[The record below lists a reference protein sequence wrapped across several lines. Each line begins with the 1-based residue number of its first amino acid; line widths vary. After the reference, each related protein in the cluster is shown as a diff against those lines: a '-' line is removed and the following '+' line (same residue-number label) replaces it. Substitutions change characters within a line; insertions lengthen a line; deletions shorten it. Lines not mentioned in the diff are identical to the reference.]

1 MESSAPAF
9 RTVILIGVVAL
20 ESVTAAHAAS
30 EAPAV
35 DARARLAELLN
46 EMPRSSEE
54 PGRFVDT
61 RLSFAYF
68 QSTEAPPAK
77 AEGASE
83 ADVKPEDKK
92 PGEAKP
98 GEAEGSTDNEHSLA
112 TKLQNPVAD
121 LISVPFQFNWD
132 TGIGPDEDKDK
143 ITINVQPVIP
153 FHISESWNL
162 ISRTIVPIVYAEGPV
177 DGIDDEFGLGD
188 TTQSF
193 FFSPRDPVGGWILG
207 FGPAALIPTG
217 TDDLFRTK
225 QVALGPTAVALSQF
239 PLGEG
244 TLTYGGLVNHLWK
257 VGGDDDVPD
266 VNATYMQPFISYT
279 LKTGT
284 TFGLNAETT
293 YDWTSEQW
301 TVPINATFSQLVR
314 VGRLP
319 VQFQFGGR
327 YYFDA
332 PRDGPEWGI
341 RCAITLLFPN

>member
-1 MESSAPAF
+1 MKASTVAISSIAC
-9 RTVILIGVVAL
+9 LVVAAH
-20 ESVTAAHAAS
+20 VAAEGS
-30 EAPAV
+30 TS
-35 DARARLAELLN
+35 DARTRLAALLQ
-46 EMPRSSEE
+46 STSEDSAE
-54 PGRFVDT
+54 SGSFADS
-61 RLSFAYF
+61 RLSFEYF
-68 QSTEAPPAK
+68 QSTEKAPAK
-77 AEGASE
+77 ADGKTEPEIKAQEASS
-83 ADVKPEDKK
+83 D
-92 PGEAKP
+92 EAKP
-98 GEAEGSTDNEHSLA
+98 GEADGSADSEHGLA

-132 TGIGPDEDKDK
+132 TGIGPDEDRDK

-153 FHISESWNL
+153 FHISEQWNL
-162 ISRTIVPIVYAEGPV
+162 ISRTILPIVYAEGPV
-177 DGIDDEFGLGD
+177 EGVEDEFGLGD

-193 FFSPRDPVGGWILG
+193 FFSPREPIGGWILG
-207 FGPAALIPTG
+207 VGPAALIPTG
-217 TDDLFRTK
+217 TGDLFRTK
-225 QVALGPTAVALSQF
+225 QVALGPTVVALQQV

-244 TLTYGGLVNHLWK
+244 TLTFGGLMNHLWK

-279 LKTGT
+279 LKTGS
-284 TFGLNAETT
+284 TFGLDAETT
-293 YDWTSEQW
+293 YDWTGEQW

-332 PRDGPEWGI
+332 PKDGPEWGI